1 MGFRKPRR
9 VCIYASSGEQKP
21 HRAQDLRCNFWFYIS
36 MPFSLKI
43 VCKVVFVN
51 PDAYVYT
58 RVRVNKSRMVRKIY
72 AVFCLNDIAVP
83 FSVKIW
89 CKTGFPSP
97 DAYVYTRVR
106 VREIRMAPKIYAT
119 FYLKYISNPFSLKIV
134 CKVVFVNPDAYVYT
148 RVRVN
153 KSRIVRKIYAKPS
166 FFAISA
172 VFNSSNLDTPFSCM
186 VTPYSTSAS
195 SMVPRRWVIK
205 MNWVFLVIRRTY

>member
-1 MGFRKPRR
+1 MVPKIYAVFYLKYISNPFSVDLAQGGFCEPRH
-9 VCIYASSGEQKP
+9 VLQYASSGEQKLYG
-21 HRAQDLRCNFWFYIS
+21 AQDLRRNFWFYIS

-43 VCKVVFVN
+43 VCKVVFV
-51 PDAYVYT
+51 
-58 RVRVNKSRMVRKIY
+58 
-72 AVFCLNDIAVP
+72 
-83 FSVKIW
+83 
-89 CKTGFPSP
+89 SP
-97 DAYVYTRVR
+97 DAYYGTQVR
-106 VREIRMAPKIYAT
+106 VR
-119 FYLKYISNPFSLKIV
+119 
-134 CKVVFVNPDAYVYT
+134 
-148 RVRVN
+148 

>member
-1 MGFRKPRR
+1 
-9 VCIYASSGEQKP
+9 
-21 HRAQDLRCNFWFYIS
+21 
-36 MPFSLKI
+36 
-43 VCKVVFVN
+43 
-51 PDAYVYT
+51 
-58 RVRVNKSRMVRKIY
+58 MVRKIY
-72 AVFCLNDIAVP
+72 AVFYLKYISNP
-83 FSVKIW
+83 FSLKIVY
-89 CKTGFPSP
+89 KVVFVSP
-97 DAYVYTRVR
+97 DAYYGTQIRVR
-106 VREIRMAPKIYAT
+106 KIRMAPKIYAA

>member
-1 MGFRKPRR
+1 MNPDAYYGTQVWVNRSRMVRK
-9 VCIYASSGEQKP
+9 IYAAFYLK
-21 HRAQDLRCNFWFYIS
+21 YIS
-36 MPFSLKI
+36 NPFSLKI
-43 VCKVVFVN
+43 VYKVVFVN

-58 RVRVNKSRMVRKIY
+58 RVRANKSRMVRKIY
-72 AVFCLNDIAVP
+72 AVFCLNYIAVP

-89 CKTGFPSP
+89 CK
-97 DAYVYTRVR
+97 
-106 VREIRMAPKIYAT
+106 
-119 FYLKYISNPFSLKIV
+119 
-134 CKVVFVNPDAYVYT
+134 VVFVNPDAYYGT
-148 RVRVN
+148 QVRVN
-153 KSRIVRKIYAKPS
+153 KSRMVRKIYAKPS

>member
-1 MGFRKPRR
+1 MVRK
-9 VCIYASSGEQKP
+9 IYAVFYLK
-21 HRAQDLRCNFWFYIS
+21 YIS
-36 MPFSLKI
+36 NPYSLKI
-43 VCKVVFVN
+43 VYKVVFVN

-58 RVRVNKSRMVRKIY
+58 RVRANKSRMVRKIY
-72 AVFCLNDIAVP
+72 AAFYLKYISNP

-106 VREIRMAPKIYAT
+106 VRKIRMAP
-119 FYLKYISNPFSLKIV
+119 
-134 CKVVFVNPDAYVYT
+134 
-148 RVRVN
+148 
-153 KSRIVRKIYAKPS
+153 KIYAKPS

>member
-1 MGFRKPRR
+1 MNKSRIVRK
-9 VCIYASSGEQKP
+9 IYAVFC
-21 HRAQDLRCNFWFYIS
+21 LNYIAV
-36 MPFSLKI
+36 PFSVKI
-43 VCKVVFVN
+43 WCKVVFVN

-58 RVRVNKSRMVRKIY
+58 RVRVNKSRIVRKIY
-72 AVFCLNDIAVP
+72 AA
-83 FSVKIW
+83 
-89 CKTGFPSP
+89 
-97 DAYVYTRVR
+97 
-106 VREIRMAPKIYAT
+106 

-134 CKVVFVNPDAYVYT
+134 YKVVFVNPDAYYGT
-148 RVRVN
+148 RVWVN

>member
-1 MGFRKPRR
+1 MQDGFSEPRR
-9 VCIYASSGEQKP
+9 VCICASSGEQKS
-21 HRAQDLRCNFWFYIS
+21 HRAEDLRCVLF
-36 MPFSLKI
+36 K
-43 VCKVVFVN
+43 
-51 PDAYVYT
+51 YT
-58 RVRVNKSRMVRKIY
+58 AM
-72 AVFCLNDIAVP
+72 P

-89 CKTGFPSP
+89 CKTGFRKP
-97 DAYVYTRVR
+97 RR
-106 VREIRMAPKIYAT
+106 ILRYASSGEENSYGAEDLRRNLL
-119 FYLKYISNPFSLKIV
+119 FYISNPFSLKIV
-134 CKVVFVNPDAYVYT
+134 YKVVFVSPDAYYGT

-153 KSRIVRKIYAKPS
+153 KSRMVRKIYAKPS

>member
-1 MGFRKPRR
+1 MRVRANKSRMVRKIYAVFYLKYISNPFSVDLVQGGFSEPRR
-9 VCIYASSGEQKP
+9 VLRYASLGEQKP
-21 HRAQDLRCNFWFYIS
+21 HRAEDLRRNFWLYIS
-36 MPFSLKI
+36 MPFSVKI
-43 VCKVVFVN
+43 VCKGVFVN

-58 RVRVNKSRMVRKIY
+58 RV
-72 AVFCLNDIAVP
+72 
-83 FSVKIW
+83 W
-89 CKTGFPSP
+89 
-97 DAYVYTRVR
+97 
-106 VREIRMAPKIYAT
+106 
-119 FYLKYISNPFSLKIV
+119 
-134 CKVVFVNPDAYVYT
+134 
-148 RVRVN
+148 VN

>member
-1 MGFRKPRR
+1 
-9 VCIYASSGEQKP
+9 
-21 HRAQDLRCNFWFYIS
+21 

-43 VCKVVFVN
+43 VCKVVFVS
-51 PDAYVYT
+51 PDTYYGTQV
-58 RVRVNKSRMVRKIY
+58 RVRKIHIVPKIY
-72 AVFCLNDIAVP
+72 AV
-83 FSVKIW
+83 
-89 CKTGFPSP
+89 
-97 DAYVYTRVR
+97 
-106 VREIRMAPKIYAT
+106 

-134 CKVVFVNPDAYVYT
+134 CKVVFVNPDAYYGTQVW
-148 RVRVN
+148 VN

>member
-1 MGFRKPRR
+1 MRK
-9 VCIYASSGEQKP
+9 IYAAFYLK
-21 HRAQDLRCNFWFYIS
+21 YIS
-36 MPFSLKI
+36 NPFSVKI
-43 VCKVVFVN
+43 WCKTGFPS

-58 RVRVNKSRMVRKIY
+58 RVRVSKSRIVPKIY
-72 AVFCLNDIAVP
+72 AVFCLNYIAVPFSVKIWCKTGFRKPRRVLRYASSGEENSYGAEDLRRNLLFYISYP

-106 VREIRMAPKIYAT
+106 VRKIRMAP
-119 FYLKYISNPFSLKIV
+119 
-134 CKVVFVNPDAYVYT
+134 
-148 RVRVN
+148 
-153 KSRIVRKIYAKPS
+153 KIYAKPS

>member
-1 MGFRKPRR
+1 MSPDAYVYTRVWVNKSRIVRK
-9 VCIYASSGEQKP
+9 IYAAFYLK
-21 HRAQDLRCNFWFYIS
+21 YIS
-36 MPFSLKI
+36 NPFSVKI
-43 VCKVVFVN
+43 VCKVVFVS

-58 RVRVNKSRMVRKIY
+58 RVWANKSRMVRKIY
-72 AVFCLNDIAVP
+72 AVFHLKYISNP

-97 DAYVYTRVR
+97 DAYVYTRVW
-106 VREIRMAPKIYAT
+106 VREIRMAP
-119 FYLKYISNPFSLKIV
+119 
-134 CKVVFVNPDAYVYT
+134 
-148 RVRVN
+148 
-153 KSRIVRKIYAKPS
+153 KIYAKPS

>member
-1 MGFRKPRR
+1 MVRKIYAVFCLNYIAITFSVDLVQGGFCEPRR
-9 VCIYASSGEQKP
+9 VCIYASLGEGNSYG
-21 HRAQDLRCNFWFYIS
+21 AEDLRCNFWFYIS

-72 AVFCLNDIAVP
+72 AAFYLKYISNP

-97 DAYVYTRVR
+97 DAYYGTQVR
-106 VREIRMAPKIYAT
+106 VREIRMAP
-119 FYLKYISNPFSLKIV
+119 
-134 CKVVFVNPDAYVYT
+134 
-148 RVRVN
+148 
-153 KSRIVRKIYAKPS
+153 KIYAKPS

>member
-1 MGFRKPRR
+1 M
-9 VCIYASSGEQKP
+9 S
-21 HRAQDLRCNFWFYIS
+21 
-36 MPFSLKI
+36 
-43 VCKVVFVN
+43 
-51 PDAYVYT
+51 PDTYHGTQV
-58 RVRVNKSRMVRKIY
+58 RVRKIHIVPKIY
-72 AVFCLNDIAVP
+72 AVFYLKYISNP

-97 DAYVYTRVR
+97 DAYYGTQVR
-106 VREIRMAPKIYAT
+106 VREIRMAPKIYAA
-119 FYLKYISNPFSLKIV
+119 FYLKYISKPFSLKIV
-134 CKVVFVNPDAYVYT
+134 YKVVFANPDAYYGT
-148 RVRVN
+148 RVWVN
-153 KSRIVRKIYAKPS
+153 KSRMVRKIYAKPS

>member
-1 MGFRKPRR
+1 M
-9 VCIYASSGEQKP
+9 
-21 HRAQDLRCNFWFYIS
+21 
-36 MPFSLKI
+36 
-43 VCKVVFVN
+43 VFVS
-51 PDAYVYT
+51 PDAYYGT
-58 RVRVNKSRMVRKIY
+58 QVRVNKSRIVRKIY
-72 AVFCLNDIAVP
+72 AV
-83 FSVKIW
+83 
-89 CKTGFPSP
+89 
-97 DAYVYTRVR
+97 
-106 VREIRMAPKIYAT
+106 

-134 CKVVFVNPDAYVYT
+134 YKVVFANPDAYYGT
-148 RVRVN
+148 RVWVNKSRIVRKIYAVFYLKYISNPFSLKIVYKVVFANPDAYYGTRVWVN

>member
-1 MGFRKPRR
+1 M
-9 VCIYASSGEQKP
+9 
-21 HRAQDLRCNFWFYIS
+21 
-36 MPFSLKI
+36 
-43 VCKVVFVN
+43 VFVS
-51 PDAYVYT
+51 PDAYYGT
-58 RVRVNKSRMVRKIY
+58 QVRVNKSRIVRKIY
-72 AVFCLNDIAVP
+72 AGFYLKYISNP

-89 CKTGFPSP
+89 CKTGFRKPRCVCIYASSGEQKS
-97 DAYVYTRVR
+97 RMVR
-106 VREIRMAPKIYAT
+106 KIYAA

-134 CKVVFVNPDAYVYT
+134 YKVVFANPDAYVYT

>member
-1 MGFRKPRR
+1 MQDGFSEPRR
-9 VCIYASSGEQKP
+9 VCICASSGEQKP
-21 HRAQDLRCNFWFYIS
+21 YGAQDLRRNLLFYIS
-36 MPFSLKI
+36 
-43 VCKVVFVN
+43 
-51 PDAYVYT
+51 Y
-58 RVRVNKSRMVRKIY
+58 
-72 AVFCLNDIAVP
+72 P

-97 DAYVYTRVR
+97 DAYVYTRVW
-106 VREIRMAPKIYAT
+106 VRKIRMAPKIYAM
-119 FYLKYISNPFSLKIV
+119 FCLNYIAMPFSLKIV
-134 CKVVFVNPDAYVYT
+134 YKVVFANPDAYYGT
-148 RVRVN
+148 RVWVN

>member
-1 MGFRKPRR
+1 MNPDAYVYTR
-9 VCIYASSGEQKP
+9 VWVREIRMAPKIYAVFC
-21 HRAQDLRCNFWFYIS
+21 LNYIAV
-36 MPFSLKI
+36 PFSVKI

-51 PDAYVYT
+51 PDAYYGT
-58 RVRVNKSRMVRKIY
+58 RVW
-72 AVFCLNDIAVP
+72 A
-83 FSVKIW
+83 
-89 CKTGFPSP
+89 
-97 DAYVYTRVR
+97 
-106 VREIRMAPKIYAT
+106 
-119 FYLKYISNPFSLKIV
+119 
-134 CKVVFVNPDAYVYT
+134 
-148 RVRVN
+148 N

>member
-1 MGFRKPRR
+1 MVRK
-9 VCIYASSGEQKP
+9 IYAVFC
-21 HRAQDLRCNFWFYIS
+21 LNYIAV
-36 MPFSLKI
+36 PFSLKI

-58 RVRVNKSRMVRKIY
+58 RVWVNKSRIVRKIYAAFYLKYISNPFSVKIVCKVVFVSPDAYVYTRVWANKSRMVRKIY
-72 AVFCLNDIAVP
+72 AVFHLKYISNP

-97 DAYVYTRVR
+97 DAYVYTRVW
-106 VREIRMAPKIYAT
+106 VREIRMAP
-119 FYLKYISNPFSLKIV
+119 
-134 CKVVFVNPDAYVYT
+134 
-148 RVRVN
+148 
-153 KSRIVRKIYAKPS
+153 KIYAKPS

>member
-1 MGFRKPRR
+1 
-9 VCIYASSGEQKP
+9 
-21 HRAQDLRCNFWFYIS
+21 
-36 MPFSLKI
+36 MPFSVKI
-43 VCKVVFVN
+43 VYKVVFVN
-51 PDAYVYT
+51 PDAYYGT
-58 RVRVNKSRMVRKIY
+58 RVWVNKSRMVRKIY
-72 AVFCLNDIAVP
+72 AVFCLNYIAVPFSVKIWCKTGFPSPDAYYGTQVRVNKSRMVRKIYAVFYLKYISNP

-97 DAYVYTRVR
+97 DAYVYTRVW
-106 VREIRMAPKIYAT
+106 VRKIRMAP
-119 FYLKYISNPFSLKIV
+119 
-134 CKVVFVNPDAYVYT
+134 
-148 RVRVN
+148 
-153 KSRIVRKIYAKPS
+153 KIYAKPS